1 MTPFR
6 AHRGKVG
13 EAPKLS
19 LIPALPKKESS
30 WWHPPFA
37 PTQGSAVIIFS
48 PWASEFL
55 PKGHGKPCLETQPSL
70 VLETQLPKTGAPPPT
85 LSPPGLLCGGG
96 VGRGGGGGG
105 VGCLGMLICWPPG
118 KELRGPGGVLSED
131 NE

>member
-1 MTPFR
+1 MTPFC

-30 WWHPPFA
+30 RWHPPFA

-96 VGRGGGGGG
+96 VGRGGGLGGLA
-105 VGCLGMLICWPPG
+105 VWGC
-118 KELRGPGGVLSED
+118 
-131 NE
+131 

>member
-70 VLETQLPKTGAPPPT
+70 VLETQLPKTEAPPPT

-96 VGRGGGGGG
+96 VGRGGGGVGG
-105 VGCLGMLICWPPG
+105 LAVWGC
-118 KELRGPGGVLSED
+118 
-131 NE
+131 